1 MKIGP
6 YRLIIL
12 LISFCL
18 LAIMSI
24 QVYWILNSYH
34 QKKEAF
40 QRDVYSAMEFVSK
53 KMSEKETMK
62 SIHQSIIVEKDD
74 TVIVS
79 TDKRKVS
86 VYSKTQLSDLKK
98 MDTLIR
104 LKKPILNQ
112 TLRVQKDSNVIA
124 GTKIVKLNIDS
135 DMQWMD
141 SSISDIH
148 KKEEK
153 IKSLIKQMLLE
164 IQLKDSADNESP
176 APLIEKALQLK
187 GILIPF
193 EYSYR
198 KSMSSKELLISQSKA
213 FIPNEKFFTYDLGA
227 EKIIDTRQ
235 FLYLQFPNQQNFV
248 LAGMK
253 SSLILSVIFLLII
266 ISIFYTTIRLILK
279 QKRISEIKS
288 DFVNN
293 MTHEL
298 KTPIATIAI
307 AIDAINNPLIKED
320 PKKFEEYREILKEE
334 NSKLNRHVERVLQM
348 AMMDKGELNLHLQEL
363 DLIQLLQE
371 VMDSFKLQLQHHQ
384 IQVHFYHSEN
394 KLPFKGDAE
403 HLKTVF
409 GNLIDNA
416 IKYSKEHATLE
427 ITVKR
432 NGAFISI
439 HVKDNGI
446 GIDTSVQNKV
456 FEKFYRAQSGN
467 LHDVKGFGLGLAF
480 VKSIVEAH
488 GGSVQLLSEKNKGT
502 EFIIQFNSHA

>member
-40 QRDVYSAMEFVSK
+40 QRDVYSAMEYVSK
-53 KMSEKETMK
+53 KMQEQENIKTL
-62 SIHQSIIVEKDD
+62 HQSIVVEKED
-74 TVIVS
+74 TVLLSSS
-79 TDKRKVS
+79 TNMIRIYTKS
-86 VYSKTQLSDLKK
+86 ELKK
-98 MDTLIR
+98 EQSPDSVR
-104 LKKPILNQ
+104 NSSKPIFHKKVRTISDTNFIQ
-112 TLRVQKDSNVIA
+112 D
-124 GTKIVKLNIDS
+124 TKIFKLNIDS
-135 DMQWMD
+135 NLKWVD
-141 SSISDIH
+141 STKID
-148 KKEEK
+148 
-153 IKSLIKQMLLE
+153 IKSNGNEIKNLVDKMIIELQE
-164 IQLKDSADNESP
+164 KDSVDSKKIEH
-176 APLIEKALQLK
+176 LIEKALQLK
-187 GILIPF
+187 GLFLPF
-193 EYSYR
+193 NYSYR
-198 KSMSSKELLISQSKA
+198 KNLSSGASYVKQSENFSDKEA
-213 FIPNEKFFTYDLGA
+213 FFKYDLGA
-227 EKIIDTRQ
+227 DKIIDRKEY
-235 FLYLQFPNQQNFV
+235 LYLQFPKQQNYLF
-248 LAGMK
+248 AAIKG
-253 SSLILSVIFLLII
+253 SLILSAVFISII
-266 ISIFYTTIRLILK
+266 ILIFYTTIRLLLK
-279 QKRISEIKS
+279 QKRIADIKN